1 MTTIK
6 VKDKEFKVK
15 EGLDEMDYVAILEM
29 ALDTYMNGY
38 EEMEDNVRI
47 TSFNPISMRRIF
59 FRALMSICMEGYSE
73 DEYEKYF
80 EYGLHTKILDEVIN
94 ARDAYNDMLAIS
106 KEALTSANIINTAIE
121 RIIGLI
127 SDKMPDAEGIN
138 KFLEN
143 MPKDLKDTL
152 SHYEQILHLDNKS
165 LKKDEN

>member
-6 VKDKEFKVK
+6 VKDKEFNVK

-59 FRALMSICMEGYSE
+59 FRALMSICMEDYSE

-127 SDKMPDAEGIN
+127 SDKMPDAEEIN

-143 MPKDLKDTL
+143 MPEDLKDTL
-152 SHYEQILHLDNKS
+152 SHYEQVLHLDNKS